1 MVKFKGYCVPTE
13 QDELFEEQS
22 VNWRDEAESPL
33 LRNLSTGQKMRA
45 IWDSTT
51 SRSSVAWGQ
60 NSHVEPGFVKKDA
73 FSQGTAGKQESA
85 APCAERL
92 TSSSLCPSQAVREEL
107 RNGHGSHG
115 DGAKLGRTICR
126 PLRTS
131 DA

>member
-51 SRSSVAWGQ
+51 SRSSVAW
-60 NSHVEPGFVKKDA
+60 DRIA
-73 FSQGTAGKQESA
+73 M
-85 APCAERL
+85 
-92 TSSSLCPSQAVREEL
+92 
-107 RNGHGSHG
+107 
-115 DGAKLGRTICR
+115 
-126 PLRTS
+126 
-131 DA
+131 